1 MKKYILTAIAVL
13 TLFSLASCDGNDLRK
28 DSKRAMDDVKD
39 GVRDMTD
46 GADRAADDITDGTIF
61 DTDNNYNVDE
71 YTANGTE
78 MK

>member
-1 MKKYILTAIAVL
+1 
-13 TLFSLASCDGNDLRK
+13 
-28 DSKRAMDDVKD
+28 MDDVRD

>member
-1 MKKYILTAIAVL
+1 MKRAIITILAAMTV
-13 TLFSLASCDGNDLRK
+13 FSLASCDDEMKK
-28 DSKRAMDDVKD
+28 DAKRTADDVRD

-46 GADRAADDITDGTIF
+46 GIERAADDFTEGTMF
-61 DTDNNYNVDE
+61 DTDKNYNVDE

>member
-1 MKKYILTAIAVL
+1 MKRAIITILAAMTV
-13 TLFSLASCDGNDLRK
+13 FSLASCDDEMKK
-28 DSKRAMDDVKD
+28 DAKRAADDVRD

-46 GADRAADDITDGTIF
+46 GIERAADDFTEGTMF
-61 DTDNNYNVDE
+61 DTDKNYNVDE

>member
-1 MKKYILTAIAVL
+1 MKKYIITFLAAL
-13 TLFSLASCDGNDLRK
+13 TLFSLVSCGEEDMRNDGSRI
-28 DSKRAMDDVKD
+28 ADDVRD

-46 GADRAADDITDGTIF
+46 GAERAIDDAADGTML
-61 DTDNNYNVDE
+61 DPDNNYNVDE